1 VPTGAGRQYHHP
13 IRHLSSRP
21 KGSKPPPMAIY
32 STVPPP
38 VGFELYSSTQPENA
52 SQQQHQ
58 NQHQQHGPAASGPI
72 DIEAWTISALEALS
86 ISPTATGTTGRPLG
100 IPLDDH
106 PSHTKHTNHARPAA
120 AARVT
125 IVNADG
131 TTAAPIDP
139 PRRPPSS
146 RDSLRRRELLL
157 KGKEGSRQRR
167 RYDMKRLT
175 DVPNV
180 EPPEPRDWEPRPVHP
195 VRPVP
200 YQLAVFWDRGLSQQ
214 AENRKDT
221 AARRQRVAAAAASG
235 GGGYAVGAMAAG
247 GGGGAGRV
255 PRELR
260 DTVKRTPGVKG
271 WLRALEEPVRE
282 FLAERQRAAG
292 QEPPAEDE
300 SDESDDEVVFVGRK
314 KNASA
319 SASAAAAATTQPS
332 RDDTTSSSAASSPWK
347 SAHREV
353 RGDGPGTLD
362 RGMVFDSSGDDEGSG
377 AFKRWLTHSISNY
390 YGLVSRSVTVGTP
403 ARRCVYVGV
412 RDVDLKIRT
421 ALPRPLWELF

>member
-1 VPTGAGRQYHHP
+1 
-13 IRHLSSRP
+13 
-21 KGSKPPPMAIY
+21 MAIY
-32 STVPPP
+32 SAVPPP
-38 VGFELYSSTQPENA
+38 PGLQSHPNSTQPQNA
-52 SQQQHQ
+52 SQQQQ
-58 NQHQQHGPAASGPI
+58 GSGPI

-86 ISPTATGTTGRPLG
+86 VSPAVTGTGTTGRPLG
-100 IPLDDH
+100 IPLDEHH
-106 PSHTKHTNHARPAA
+106 PNGQPAGRVTIAVDGITPGHATTEAA
-120 AARVT
+120 AA
-125 IVNADG
+125 
-131 TTAAPIDP
+131 AAAITP
-139 PRRPPSS
+139 PRRPPSR

-195 VRPVP
+195 VQHVP
-200 YQLAVFWDRGLSQQ
+200 YHVAVFWDRGLSQQ
-214 AENRKDT
+214 AEEKRNTVVR
-221 AARRQRVAAAAASG
+221 
-235 GGGYAVGAMAAG
+235 
-247 GGGGAGRV
+247 GGARV

-260 DTVKRTPGVKG
+260 DTVKRTPGVKA

-292 QEPPAEDE
+292 LAPPVEDE
-300 SDESDDEVVFVGRK
+300 SDESDDEVVFVGRRK
-314 KNASA
+314 NNAS
-319 SASAAAAATTQPS
+319 SSSAAAAAAAAAP
-332 RDDTTSSSAASSPWK
+332 REDSSWK

-353 RGDGPGTLD
+353 RDGPAVD
-362 RGMVFDSSGDDEGSG
+362 RGMVFDSSSGGDDDEGS
-377 AFKRWLTHSISNY
+377 ASFKRWLTHSISDY

-412 RDVDLKIRT
+412 RDIDLKIRT

>member
-1 VPTGAGRQYHHP
+1 
-13 IRHLSSRP
+13 
-21 KGSKPPPMAIY
+21 MAIY
-32 STVPPP
+32 SAVPPP
-38 VGFELYSSTQPENA
+38 PALQSHSTAQSQNA
-52 SQQQHQ
+52 EQQHEQQQ
-58 NQHQQHGPAASGPI
+58 PAAASGAL

-86 ISPTATGTTGRPLG
+86 VSPTATGTTGRPLG
-100 IPLDDH
+100 IPLDEH
-106 PSHTKHTNHARPAA
+106 PNNAQPA

-125 IVNADG
+125 IATADG
-131 TTAAPIDP
+131 TNPPTTDTITP
-139 PRRPPSS
+139 PRRPPSR

-180 EPPEPRDWEPRPVHP
+180 EPPEPRDWEPRPVYP
-195 VRPVP
+195 VYHVP
-200 YQLAVFWDRGLSQQ
+200 YHVAGFWERGLSQQ
-214 AENRKDT
+214 AE
-221 AARRQRVAAAAASG
+221 ARSSNSSKNKKNM
-235 GGGYAVGAMAAG
+235 VGAGAAG
-247 GGGGAGRV
+247 VGRV

-282 FLAERQRAAG
+282 FLAERHRAAG
-292 QEPPAEDE
+292 EAPVAEDE

-314 KNASA
+314 KAPA
-319 SASAAAAATTQPS
+319 PAGQ
-332 RDDTTSSSAASSPWK
+332 RDAWK

-353 RGDGPGTLD
+353 RDGPAVD
-362 RGMVFDSSGDDEGSG
+362 RGMVFDSSPEDDEGSS
-377 AFKRWLTHSISNY
+377 AFKRWLTHSISDY
-390 YGLVSRSVTVGTP
+390 YGLVSRSVTVGSP

>member
-1 VPTGAGRQYHHP
+1 
-13 IRHLSSRP
+13 
-21 KGSKPPPMAIY
+21 MAIY
-32 STVPPP
+32 SAVPPP
-38 VGFELYSSTQPENA
+38 PGLQSQSSTQPQNA
-52 SQQQHQ
+52 SQQQ
-58 NQHQQHGPAASGPI
+58 QQPPAASGSV

-86 ISPTATGTTGRPLG
+86 VSPTATGTTGRPLG
-100 IPLDDH
+100 IPLDE
-106 PSHTKHTNHARPAA
+106 HTNAQAA
-120 AARVT
+120 AAGRVT
-125 IVNADG
+125 IAGADG
-131 TTAAPIDP
+131 NAAHLTTDAATITP
-139 PRRPPSS
+139 PRRPPSR
-146 RDSLRRRELLL
+146 RDSMRRRELLL

-195 VRPVP
+195 VHHVP
-200 YQLAVFWDRGLSQQ
+200 YHVAVFWDRGLSQQ
-214 AENRKDT
+214 VEEKKNT
-221 AARRQRVAAAAASG
+221 AARKKIAAASG
-235 GGGYAVGAMAAG
+235 GYAG
-247 GGGGAGRV
+247 GVGGGSTAGRV

-282 FLAERQRAAG
+282 FLTERQRAAG
-292 QEPPAEDE
+292 QAPPAEDE

-319 SASAAAAATTQPS
+319 ASAATAP
-332 RDDTTSSSAASSPWK
+332 RDDPAWK

-353 RGDGPGTLD
+353 RDGPAVD
-362 RGMVFDSSGDDEGSG
+362 RGMVFDSSGDDDGTG
-377 AFKRWLTHSISNY
+377 AFKRWLTHSISDY

>member
-1 VPTGAGRQYHHP
+1 
-13 IRHLSSRP
+13 
-21 KGSKPPPMAIY
+21 MAIY
-32 STVPPP
+32 SAVPPP
-38 VGFELYSSTQPENA
+38 PGLQSQSNTQPQNA
-52 SQQQHQ
+52 SQQ
-58 NQHQQHGPAASGPI
+58 HQQQQQAPAASGLI

-86 ISPTATGTTGRPLG
+86 VSPAAAGTTGRPLG
-100 IPLDDH
+100 IPLDEH
-106 PSHTKHTNHARPAA
+106 HTNGQPAA
-120 AARVT
+120 AAAGRVT
-125 IVNADG
+125 IAADG
-131 TTAAPIDP
+131 TTHATTDAPIIP
-139 PRRPPSS
+139 PRRPPSR

-195 VRPVP
+195 VQHVP
-200 YQLAVFWDRGLSQQ
+200 YHVAVFWDRGLSQQ
-214 AENRKDT
+214 AEEKKNTATRKKM
-221 AARRQRVAAAAASG
+221 AAAS
-235 GGGYAVGAMAAG
+235 GGYAVGAGSG
-247 GGGGAGRV
+247 GTAGRV

-292 QEPPAEDE
+292 QAPPAEDE
-300 SDESDDEVVFVGRK
+300 SDESDDEVVFVGRR
-314 KNASA
+314 KNNDASA
-319 SASAAAAATTQPS
+319 AASAAAAAASPA
-332 RDDTTSSSAASSPWK
+332 RDDPSWK

-353 RGDGPGTLD
+353 RDGPAVD

-377 AFKRWLTHSISNY
+377 AFKRWLTHSISDY

>member
-1 VPTGAGRQYHHP
+1 
-13 IRHLSSRP
+13 
-21 KGSKPPPMAIY
+21 MAIY
-32 STVPPP
+32 SAVPPP
-38 VGFELYSSTQPENA
+38 PTLQSHSTAQPQNA
-52 SQQQHQ
+52 SQQQ
-58 NQHQQHGPAASGPI
+58 QQQQPPVASGAL

-86 ISPTATGTTGRPLG
+86 VSPNAAGTAGRPLG
-100 IPLDDH
+100 IPLDE
-106 PSHTKHTNHARPAA
+106 HANPGAN

-125 IVNADG
+125 IATADG
-131 TTAAPIDP
+131 TQHPATADAAIAP
-139 PRRPPSS
+139 PRRPPSR

-180 EPPEPRDWEPRPVHP
+180 EPPEPRDWEPRPVYP
-195 VRPVP
+195 VHHVP
-200 YQLAVFWDRGLSQQ
+200 YHVAGFWERGLSQA
-214 AENRKDT
+214 AEAKKNA
-221 AARRQRVAAAAASG
+221 AARNSNKKNNT
-235 GGGYAVGAMAAG
+235 
-247 GGGGAGRV
+247 AGRV

-282 FLAERQRAAG
+282 FLAESHRAAG
-292 QEPPAEDE
+292 ETPVAEDE

-314 KNASA
+314 KAAPAS
-319 SASAAAAATTQPS
+319 S
-332 RDDTTSSSAASSPWK
+332 ASSPWK

-353 RGDGPGTLD
+353 RDGPAVD
-362 RGMVFDSSGDDEGSG
+362 RGMVFHSSPEDDDGSS
-377 AFKRWLTHSISNY
+377 AFKRWLTHSISDY
-390 YGLVSRSVTVGTP
+390 YGLVSRSVTVGSP

-412 RDVDLKIRT
+412 RDVDMKIRT

>member
-1 VPTGAGRQYHHP
+1 
-13 IRHLSSRP
+13 
-21 KGSKPPPMAIY
+21 MAIY
-32 STVPPP
+32 SAVPPP
-38 VGFELYSSTQPENA
+38 PGLQSHPNTQPQNA
-52 SQQQHQ
+52 SQQQQ
-58 NQHQQHGPAASGPI
+58 PPPPTASGPI

-86 ISPTATGTTGRPLG
+86 VSPAATGTTGRPLG
-100 IPLDDH
+100 IPLDEH
-106 PSHTKHTNHARPAA
+106 NHHHHHHNASADAA
-120 AARVT
+120 GRVT
-125 IVNADG
+125 IAADATPTDG
-131 TTAAPIDP
+131 PILP
-139 PRRPPSS
+139 PRRPPSR

-195 VRPVP
+195 VQHVP
-200 YQLAVFWDRGLSQQ
+200 YHVAVFWDRGLSQQ
-214 AENRKDT
+214 VEEKKNT
-221 AARRQRVAAAAASG
+221 AARKKMAAASG
-235 GGGYAVGAMAAG
+235 GYAIGTGAG
-247 GGGGAGRV
+247 GGGTAGRV

-292 QEPPAEDE
+292 LAPPAEDE

-314 KNASA
+314 KNNN
-319 SASAAAAATTQPS
+319 
-332 RDDTTSSSAASSPWK
+332 TTSGAAPENDSSSWK

-353 RGDGPGTLD
+353 RDGPAVD
-362 RGMVFDSSGDDEGSG
+362 SGMMFDSSGDDEGS
-377 AFKRWLTHSISNY
+377 ASFKRWLTHSISDY